1 MLHAWYYFTD
11 DKYNSKCLWSPKGI
25 SQHKCMYKN
34 WMIKY
39 MLCWIFIA
47 SFFWS
52 VIYVIYLV
60 QKYMDTVCGS
70 GWDGGTTAIS
80 KGDDEQVHYAF
91 LYSITNISF
100 ILTLYHFDCKSFC
113 LHVGD

>member
-1 MLHAWYYFTD
+1 
-11 DKYNSKCLWSPKGI
+11 
-25 SQHKCMYKN
+25 
-34 WMIKY
+34 
-39 MLCWIFIA
+39 
-47 SFFWS
+47 
-52 VIYVIYLV
+52 
-60 QKYMDTVCGS
+60 MDTVCGS